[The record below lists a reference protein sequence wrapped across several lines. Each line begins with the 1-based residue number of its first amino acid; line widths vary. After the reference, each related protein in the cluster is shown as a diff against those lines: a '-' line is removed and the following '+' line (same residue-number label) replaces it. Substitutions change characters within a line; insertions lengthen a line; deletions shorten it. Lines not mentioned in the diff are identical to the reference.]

1 MAEEFASKALE
12 LKPKS
17 YEAFYARARAKR
29 NSRYC
34 LGAVRC
40 VTRDACASVVPE
52 LLVARRASDSGSA
65 RMPSALH
72 TKLVASRRHSSGCC

>member
-29 NSRYC
+29 NSRYR
-34 LGAVRC
+34 LESP
-40 VTRDACASVVPE
+40 T
-52 LLVARRASDSGSA
+52 
-65 RMPSALH
+65 
-72 TKLVASRRHSSGCC
+72 